1 LFSARAIAVS
11 LVFSVASVPL
21 SASIISIVHLRIFAN
36 LHNNSTAI
44 GSFVLFLRVSAFA
57 MVPALSEILPLP
69 WRPLLPRLIRALWWF
84 SFVVPSFFVVDFLV
98 YVFIKT
104 PNGHRNG
111 TLFTVVLL
119 GVLAIGVI
127 SDVSY
132 VAFMRWMLR
141 RISGTDHFGRILLA
155 IAFQF
160 FVLAM
165 ITVFPFYLGTK
176 VASYSEPVGFALLLS
191 YAVNSLDVLA
201 ILLAIS
207 ITVLMLIHRLLWP
220 ALQRPLYAVQKVPLL
235 QRKAAMWTIGTGLL
249 AYSYAGIPSWI
260 ASLFGR
266 VAN

>member
-1 LFSARAIAVS
+1 M
-11 LVFSVASVPL
+11 PL